1 MCCWGLRVQA
11 PEVFNHEPYNSLVD
25 VYSFSM
31 IIYQLFE
38 QCAPFAGMDPVEAAR
53 LAARGQ
59 RPQLSKLATNDM
71 KVLAPAQPNS
81 C

>member
-1 MCCWGLRVQA
+1 MRAQA

-31 IIYQLFE
+31 IMYQLFE

-71 KVLAPAQPNS
+71 KVLAS
-81 C
+81 CLV